1 MVRKC
6 FIHVKE
12 ANSILPKS
20 GLKYLVAVTPSI
32 VCWCSQVLSTSTCKF
47 EESKALCDDL
57 DKMSPIISLRDILV
71 TVKAAPHER
80 VIRTGQP

>member
-20 GLKYLVAVTPSI
+20 GLKYLIAVTPSI
-32 VCWCSQVLSTSTCKF
+32 VHVRRCSPVLSTCTCKI
-47 EESKALCDDL
+47 EESKALCDDF
-57 DKMSPIISLRDILV
+57 DNI
-71 TVKAAPHER
+71 TPHYKSEGLFGSM
-80 VIRTGQP
+80 VLY